1 MRSVQS
7 PPGTLI
13 HVRARRGLRHR
24 CYAVCENGS
33 TESGKEWNR
42 SVMLMPVSIS
52 KTA

>member
-13 HVRARRGLRHR
+13 HVRARRDLRHG
-24 CYAVCENGS
+24 CFAVCENGS